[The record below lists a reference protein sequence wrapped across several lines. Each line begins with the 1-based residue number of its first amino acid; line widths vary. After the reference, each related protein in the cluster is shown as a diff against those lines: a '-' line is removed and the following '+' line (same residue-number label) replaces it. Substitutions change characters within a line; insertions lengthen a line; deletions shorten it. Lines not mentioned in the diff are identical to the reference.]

1 MRNGNYGTRYTEG
14 IRNKTAISKKKKK
27 KKMVSTYIRARFGLI
42 SPKSKHEKLD
52 LQKKSTPLTRAR
64 IFCGVYKVF
73 ENRKRYTT

>member
-27 KKMVSTYIRARFGLI
+27 KMVSTYIRARFGPI
-42 SPKSKHEKLD
+42 SPKSKHEKSD
-52 LQKKSTPLTRAR
+52 LQKKSTSLTRAR

-73 ENRKRYTT
+73 ENRKRYAT